1 MFDILA
7 DQTDST
13 NCIVGPDYRIETRQ
27 VIAETSRHLGV
38 TEQDIQ
44 PTFRSIKVLM
54 VETQGSTVDTS
65 IIEQCLRYMVR
76 FECQITQAGSLPVAE
91 FALQADEF
99 DLVVADAHSFELVA
113 KHADV
118 PTIIVAGHPSSERT
132 RNALAAGALH
142 CLPLADLSP
151 RLLEIAVN
159 QALSDET

>member
-7 DQTDST
+7 DQTDSSS
-13 NCIVGPDYRIETRQ
+13 CVVCADYK
-27 VIAETSRHLGV
+27 
-38 TEQDIQ
+38 TEHRQDIVQ
-44 PTFRSIKVLM
+44 TTSVRADQDHLPSFRTIKVLM
-54 VETQGSTVDTS
+54 VATQGDVVDTS
-65 IIEQCLRYMVR
+65 IIEQCLRYMVG
-76 FECQITQAGSLPVAE
+76 FECQITQAGSLTVAA
-91 FALQADEF
+91 FALQADAF

-113 KHADV
+113 KHPDV
-118 PTIIVAGHPSSERT
+118 PTIIVAGHPSSETT